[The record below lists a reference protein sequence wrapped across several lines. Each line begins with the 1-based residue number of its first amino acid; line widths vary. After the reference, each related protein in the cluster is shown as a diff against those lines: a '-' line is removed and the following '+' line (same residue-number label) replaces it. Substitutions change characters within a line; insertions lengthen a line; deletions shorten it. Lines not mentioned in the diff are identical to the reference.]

1 MLLTI
6 VINFIGLPLILK
18 KKKKMSRVLARR
30 AGKKSGNE
38 ADDFEDFFN

>member
-1 MLLTI
+1 L
-6 VINFIGLPLILK
+6 VLK

-30 AGKKSGNE
+30 AGKNSGND